1 MYKIRQRHFRE
12 LRRSSVKRWLLSISD
27 NSDNDNIEKK
37 DMLKKLTQEDRNI
50 ITGAGLRLQDVDVL
64 SRIEHQGSIYES
76 GNCQVVLHGRSFR
89 QHFGHLKFIIRKKST
104 RQVVLLVFELTVN
117 YVAHLGLHKLYPD
130 DTTPI
135 LINFEDL
142 TTSEPLN
149 FYTSRDYNGEIFN
162 YVALKEALILK

>member
-1 MYKIRQRHFRE
+1 
-12 LRRSSVKRWLLSISD
+12 
-27 NSDNDNIEKK
+27 
-37 DMLKKLTQEDRNI
+37 
-50 ITGAGLRLQDVDVL
+50 
-64 SRIEHQGSIYES
+64 
-76 GNCQVVLHGRSFR
+76 
-89 QHFGHLKFIIRKKST
+89 
-104 RQVVLLVFELTVN
+104 VLLVFELTVN

-135 LINFEDL
+135 LIKFEDL